1 MHRLESKSDIVRG
14 FSPAWFNV
22 TMGTGSIA
30 VLTYNFPYHWAPLE
44 YIGMAIALFNVI
56 VYVTCLTLFAVR
68 LIKHRDFYD
77 ILLHPQLCMSLGT
90 IPMGLCTIVSALVTM
105 LTRYDT
111 HWIPTFALVLWCIV
125 VVFSVLCS
133 LVVPFI
139 AMTYQKYTLESMSS
153 ILLLPVVPN
162 VVAASTGGIV
172 ASVHSGSAAATILLI
187 AYVLWGMGV
196 GLAMMLI
203 TAYLIRLVL
212 YKLPPREAM
221 ASAFIPLGPLGQS
234 SYGIQILGIHSLRVL
249 PGFLPQI
256 AYLGDILHV
265 FGFILGLLLWAL
277 ALWWFVHAIYSS
289 IHTFVHGKV
298 PFNLGWWA
306 LIFPVGTLIYSSN
319 ALATTTG
326 FTFFRVITAVL
337 TAGLALL
344 WAIVLVRTICFAWTG
359 ELFMASAVVRL
370 ELANNASDDGDEEEE
385 TKDAENSGGE
395 TCTASPVSGIIN
407 VAVDPLQRV

>member
-1 MHRLESKSDIVRG
+1 MHRLESKSDIIRG

-56 VYVTCLTLFAVR
+56 VYVAFSILFLAR
-68 LIKHRDFYD
+68 LIRYRDFYD
-77 ILLHPQLCMSLGT
+77 ILLHPQLSMSLGT
-90 IPMGLCTIVSALVTM
+90 IPMGLCTIVNALVTM
-105 LTRYDT
+105 LTRYNT
-111 HWIPTFALVLWCIV
+111 HWIPTFALVLWCIIV
-125 VVFSVLCS
+125 VISVLCS
-133 LVVPFI
+133 LAVPFV
-139 AMTYQKYTLESMSS
+139 AMTYQKYTIESMSS

-162 VVAASTGGIV
+162 VVAVSTGGIV
-172 ASVHSGSAAATILLI
+172 ASVHSGSVATTIILI
-187 AYVLWGMGV
+187 SYVLWGMGV

-212 YKLPPREAM
+212 YKLPPKEAM

-234 SYGIQILGIHSLRVL
+234 SYGIQVLGIQALRVL
-249 PGFLPQI
+249 PKSLPQI

-289 IHTFVHGKV
+289 THTFVHGKV

-319 ALATTTG
+319 ALANTTG

-344 WAIVLVRTICFAWTG
+344 WIFVLARTFRFAWTG

-370 ELANNASDDGDEEEE
+370 ELADNATDNDDEE
-385 TKDAENSGGE
+385 TNNNQNSASE
-395 TCTASPVSGIIN
+395 TCTGSPVSGIIN
-407 VAVDPLQRV
+407 VSVDPLRQV